1 MKLLGFLPQ
10 NMEYTFLE
18 QNLRKCLLTTYHLQD
33 RILHL
38 SQSRVPIQQR
48 IRHQNNFSYTKRS
61 LRVPEKPLLQKNQMP
76 QRMLIPPKKAEKST
90 VKIHPAL

>member
-61 LRVPEKPLLQKNQMP
+61 LRVPENPYYKKSDATKNADP
-76 QRMLIPPKKAEKST
+76 SKKAEKST